1 MKKMKKIFAVLLT
14 FSLMLGLNVMTASAE
29 EYSYTITLHA
39 GNKGSINGV
48 EGGKEVLTGCH
59 VGDRVS
65 FDMSKITVND
75 EKYYVKGVRLSG
87 RDNEEVAPAFYVNGD
102 ADYVVAY
109 GIKGNMVGYTVKYVD
124 EDGKT
129 LADSETFYGNVGDK
143 PVVAYKYLDGYIP
156 QALAMT
162 KTLSDNEAEN
172 VFTFVYHAADPE
184 TVINVI
190 PGTVT
195 IVNVPGAQ
203 DNANR
208 PGNEPGGNADNNA
221 NNNANDNNAE
231 EPGNDDEN
239 PEENVDVTEPDDL
252 IDLDEV
258 ETPAG
263 NVELNEKDST
273 GATGL
278 PIAVAGAVG
287 GAALI
292 ALIGLLLIVRKRM
305 QSK

>member
-1 MKKMKKIFAVLLT
+1 MKKMKKIITVLLT
-14 FSLMLGLNVMTASAE
+14 LSLVLGLNVMTASAE

-48 EGGKEVLTGCH
+48 EGGTEVLTGCR

-87 RDNEEVAPAFYVNGD
+87 RDNEEVAPAFYVDGD

-109 GIKGNMVGYTVKYVD
+109 GIKGNQVGYTVNYQD
-124 EDGKT
+124 EEGNA

-143 PVVAYKYLDGYIP
+143 PVVAYRYLEGYIP

-172 VFTFVYHAADPE
+172 VFTFVYHPADPE

-190 PGTVT
+190 PGTET
-195 IVNVPGAQ
+195 IINVPGLRGDTNQ
-203 DNANR
+203 PANR
-208 PGNEPGGNADNNA
+208 PGNTVNNDDNNA
-221 NNNANDNNAE
+221 NEPGNNENDNNNN
-231 EPGNDDEN
+231 NDDD
-239 PEENVDVTEPDDL
+239 NVDVTEPDDL
-252 IDLDEV
+252 VDLDDV

-263 NVELNEKDST
+263 NVDLDDKDAQ

-287 GAALI
+287 GAAII

-305 QSK
+305 QTK

>member
-1 MKKMKKIFAVLLT
+1 MKKMKKMITVLLT
-14 FSLMLGLNVMTASAE
+14 LSLVLGLNVMTASAE

-48 EGGKEVLTGCH
+48 EGGTEVLTGCH

-109 GIKGNMVGYTVKYVD
+109 GIKGNMVGYTVNYQD
-124 EDGKT
+124 EEGNA
-129 LADSETFYGNVGDK
+129 LVESETFYGNVGDK
-143 PVVAYKYLDGYIP
+143 PVVAYKYLEGFIP

-184 TVINVI
+184 TVVNVI
-190 PGTVT
+190 PGTET
-195 IVNVPGAQ
+195 IINVPGLR
-203 DNANR
+203 DDVNR
-208 PGNEPGGNADNNA
+208 PGNEPGNTPGNTPGNNADNND
-221 NNNANDNNAE
+221 DNNVD
-231 EPGNDDEN
+231 EPGNNDDD
-239 PEENVDVTEPDDL
+239 NVDVTEPDDL
-252 IDLDEV
+252 VDLDDV

-263 NVELNEKDST
+263 NLDLDDKDAA

-287 GAALI
+287 GAAII